1 MSCKKVVAIVFYWLA
16 VEGSPKFPGSDLSQQ
31 STGLTSFCISTLCIA
46 SRMNN
51 FSCVYHINLLSLR
64 VQPRGRSHDIAG
76 SRSCVIQWL
85 GTKVRFCNDGDETQL
100 QGDTQ
105 ALGVRSPRLWESPL
119 SPVALRWLPPFSG
132 CQSCGKLQLGSD
144 FGSESTRNRRA
155 NGHGRALACWLHPD
169 DIQCG

>member
-51 FSCVYHINLLSLR
+51 YSCVFLINLLSLR

-119 SPVALRWLPPFSG
+119 SCRASLAAPVFRMPELRKTAARQRLW
-132 CQSCGKLQLGSD
+132 K
-144 FGSESTRNRRA
+144 
-155 NGHGRALACWLHPD
+155 
-169 DIQCG
+169 